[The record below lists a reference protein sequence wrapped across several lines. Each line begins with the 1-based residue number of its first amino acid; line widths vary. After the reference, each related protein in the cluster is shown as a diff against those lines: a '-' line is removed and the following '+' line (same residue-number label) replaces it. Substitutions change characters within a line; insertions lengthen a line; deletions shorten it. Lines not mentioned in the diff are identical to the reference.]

1 MTKKSKNDPS
11 LAAFAS
17 RVGVY
22 CYLFIS
28 IYLRDCSRHL
38 EFFVSESTCFPCGV
52 LQSEEQASCEEDM
65 SQAEP
70 GGSWIHSAWQAVML

>member
-1 MTKKSKNDPS
+1 M
-11 LAAFAS
+11 
-17 RVGVY
+17 
-22 CYLFIS
+22 
-28 IYLRDCSRHL
+28 
-38 EFFVSESTCFPCGV
+38 SESTCFPCGV